1 MSGKQ
6 IGYIRVSSIAQNTE
20 RQLIGVDLDKIF
32 EDKVSAKDTNRDGL
46 RGCLE
51 YLREDDVLHVHSI
64 DRLARNLADLQH
76 VVGSLVS
83 KGVTVRFHKENLIFN
98 GNDEAFSRLM
108 LQMLGAFSEF
118 ERNLIKE
125 RQREGIE
132 LAKRNGKRLGR
143 KPRLKKNDINEIR
156 VMVAAGISKNDI
168 ATKFGVSRQTV
179 YNVL

>member
-6 IGYIRVSSIAQNTE
+6 IGYIRVSSISQNTE
-20 RQLIGVDLDKIF
+20 RQLSGVDLDKVF
-32 EDKVSAKDTNRDGL
+32 EDKVSAKDTNRAGL
-46 RGCLE
+46 QTCLD

-64 DRLARNLADLQH
+64 DRLARNLADLQNL
-76 VVGSLVS
+76 VGSLID
-83 KGVTVRFHKENLIFN
+83 KGVTVQFHKENLIFN

-143 KPRLKKNDINEIR
+143 KPALKKTDISEIK
-156 VMVAAGISKNDI
+156 VMVAAGVSKNEI
-168 ATKFGVSRQTV
+168 ATQFGVCRQTV
-179 YNVL
+179 YNIL